1 MTLLVRHKFAHYRRF
16 ELDIWGVCFNDARAK
31 RIKKTTTL
39 EEFFVKVKSPYF
51 KFFYKLWAKRRAAWE
66 ARKKRYVYR
75 LDMLPPDRPKK
86 KFNARFL
93 SIRLTRLYFIT
104 LQDHHLENYY
114 EEHVKWMVILNKIIF
129 LC

>member
-1 MTLLVRHKFAHYRRF
+1 MTLLVRHKFAYYRRF

-31 RIKKTTTL
+31 KINLFTHEKEL
-39 EEFFVKVKSPYF
+39 ILKVKSPYF
-51 KFFYKLWAKRRAAWE
+51 KFFYKLWEKRRAAWE

-86 KFNARFL
+86 KFKARFL

-114 EEHVKWMVILNKIIF
+114 VKQEN
-129 LC
+129 

>member
-1 MTLLVRHKFAHYRRF
+1 MTLLVRHRFAHYRRF

-31 RIKKTTTL
+31 KINKFTNEKEL
-39 EEFFVKVKSPYF
+39 AIKVKSPYF
-51 KFFYKLWAKRRAAWE
+51 KFFYKLWAKRRLVLE

-86 KFNARFL
+86 IFNARFL

-104 LQDHHLENYY
+104 LQDHHLEIYY
-114 EEHVKWMVILNKIIF
+114 ADLAN
-129 LC
+129 